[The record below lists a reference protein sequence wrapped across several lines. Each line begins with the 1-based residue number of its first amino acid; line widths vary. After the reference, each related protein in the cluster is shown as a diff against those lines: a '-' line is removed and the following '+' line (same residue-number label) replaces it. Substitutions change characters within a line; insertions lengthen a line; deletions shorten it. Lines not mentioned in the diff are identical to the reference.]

1 MSPELDK
8 QLCDKYPA
16 LFRDRHELP
25 EYSAMS
31 FGFECGDG
39 WYNLID
45 DLCHC
50 IESHVNSR
58 KLPPVV
64 VDQVKEKFGALRFYV
79 TGSDDTIEGMIW
91 MAEYMS
97 TRICETCGEKG
108 HLHYGGWIKTACE
121 EHAKQFY
128 GE

>member
-50 IESHVNSR
+50 IQSVVDSR
-58 KLPPVV
+58 KIEPVV
-64 VDQVKEKFGALRFYV
+64 VDHVKEKFGALRFYV
-79 TGSDDTIEGMIW
+79 SGGDDVIEGMIW

-108 HLHYGGWIKTACE
+108 QLRYGGWITTACE
-121 EHAKQFY
+121 DHAKQIY